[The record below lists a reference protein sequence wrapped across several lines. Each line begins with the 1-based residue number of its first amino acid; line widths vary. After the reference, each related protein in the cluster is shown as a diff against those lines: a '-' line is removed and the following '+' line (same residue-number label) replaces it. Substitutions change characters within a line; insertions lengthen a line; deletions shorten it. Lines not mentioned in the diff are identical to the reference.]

1 MDENPGDPKQQM
13 YDRVAAIIATLII
26 ATCYASAGYRAQ
38 LAKGHTE
45 VAQSACADRSSALG
59 AYSACLESFSPT
71 LNEATGFSAP
81 PRF

>member
-45 VAQSACADRSSALG
+45 VAQSACADRSSA
-59 AYSACLESFSPT
+59 CLVSFSPT